1 MQSMW
6 KSNCDIFGQNG
17 TKHILKLLTM
27 AAIIVCVS
35 SCHTSKKN
43 GLRAYAVVETNKDT
57 YDGRQT
63 DRNVGKTEQTPIKID
78 NKLSEHT
85 LTLLNEAEKWLGTK
99 YKYGGDTK
107 NGVDCSGLTMRV
119 FEDALGIKL
128 PRNSGKQQEYCSK
141 IKKDELSEGDL
152 VFFSTNNR
160 NTVGHVGLYIG
171 KGQMIHSSTSKGVI
185 ISSLNED
192 YYLRTYHS
200 SGRVEQY
207 WAMLDQNAQMI
218 AQTELP
224 ETGKEGNTNQTDD
237 NVIAS
242 AQVNVAKKKDA
253 KEKVIAS
260 AQVNLEK
267 KEENQVTVSAKINA
281 GKNDK
286 KKEVSKTL
294 AVVKLSKT
302 TPPPATKASIEEAR
316 RKALEKII
324 DQKADSISG
333 EIID

>member
-17 TKHILKLLTM
+17 TKRMLKLLTM
-27 AAIIVCVS
+27 AAIMVCAA
-35 SCHTSKKN
+35 SCHTSKKT
-43 GLRAYAVVETNKDT
+43 GLRAYAVVETNKDA
-57 YDGRQT
+57 DNGKQT
-63 DRNVGKTEQTPIKID
+63 DRNDRKTEQTPIKID
-78 NKLSEHT
+78 NRLSEHT
-85 LTLLNEAEKWLGTK
+85 LALLNEAEKWLGTK

-160 NTVGHVGLYIG
+160 NAVGHVGLYIG

-207 WAMLDQNAQMI
+207 WAMVDQNAQMI
-218 AQTELP
+218 ARTELP
-224 ETGKEGNTNQTDD
+224 ETEKEGNTNQTDD

-242 AQVNVAKKKDA
+242 AQVNVAKKKDQT
-253 KEKVIAS
+253 EKVIAS
-260 AQVNLEK
+260 AKVNVEK
-267 KEENQVTVSAKINA
+267 KENQVTVSGKINA

-286 KKEVSKTL
+286 SKEASKTL

-302 TPPPATKASIEEAR
+302 TPPPATKASLEEAR